1 MSKLLPWLLIL
12 AAHLCVMGSIDMP
25 APYLPQPSGDGYI
38 AMQGV
43 CSAPPSLLPA
53 LCDQYPVLRQVPEF
67 IQRSEKLIEA
77 RLPGLTSLFPIDG
90 GSLIDSVIVKSAPRF
105 L

>member
-1 MSKLLPWLLIL
+1 MNKLLPWIFVL
-12 AAHLCVMGSIDMP
+12 AAILCVVGSIDMP
-25 APYLPQPSGDGYI
+25 VPYLPQPSGDGYI

-53 LCDQYPVLRQVPEF
+53 LCDRFPLLRRASEF
-67 IQRSEKLIEA
+67 IERSEKLVEA
-77 RLPGLTSLFPIDG
+77 RMPDIMSPFLQR
-90 GSLIDSVIVKSAPRF
+90 GSLIDSIFVKAMPRF

>member
-1 MSKLLPWLLIL
+1 MPWLFIFVAL
-12 AAHLCVMGSIDMP
+12 LCVMGSVDLML

-38 AMQGV
+38 PMQGV

-53 LCDQYPVLRQVPEF
+53 LCDQYPVLGQVTEF

-77 RLPGLTSLFPIDG
+77 RFPDTASLFPIG
-90 GSLIDSVIVKSAPRF
+90 RGSLIDSVIVKSAPHF
-105 L
+105 M

>member
-1 MSKLLPWLLIL
+1 MSKLLPWLLIF
-12 AAHLCVMGSIDMP
+12 AALLYVMGSIDVP
-25 APYLPQPSGDGYI
+25 VPYLPQPSGDGYI

-53 LCDQYPVLRQVPEF
+53 LCDQYPVLRRATEF
-67 IQRSEKLIEA
+67 IQRSEKLVEA
-77 RLPGLTSLFPIDG
+77 RMPVIMSLFPAG
-90 GSLIDSVIVKSAPRF
+90 RGSLIDSIFVKTAPRF

>member
-1 MSKLLPWLLIL
+1 MSKLLSWLFIL
-12 AAHLCVMGSIDMP
+12 AALLCAVGSIDMP
-25 APYLPQPSGDGYI
+25 APYLPQPSGDGYV

-53 LCDQYPVLRQVPEF
+53 LCDRFPLLRRAPEF
-67 IQRSEKLIEA
+67 IERSEKLVEA
-77 RLPGLTSLFPIDG
+77 RMPDIMPPFLQRGT
-90 GSLIDSVIVKSAPRF
+90 LIDSIFVKAMPRF